1 MKILINLTTLGFSYV
16 DLVNRQGHNYALVR
30 LSNYSLITVICISL
44 CELFLSL
51 LASYLGHPM
60 FCNIENHGMAWV

>member
-44 CELFLSL
+44 CELFFITVSL
-51 LASYLGHPM
+51 VPRPSHVLQR
-60 FCNIENHGMAWV
+60 